1 MSNLGIGK
9 AIVTTS
15 SDDGRYAEFVLDP
28 LERGYGTTLG
38 NGLRRVLLSSI
49 PGAAASSIKIDGVT
63 HEFTTIPGIREDV
76 TEIVL
81 NIKDIVVRL
90 NDCTSKTVYIDIK
103 GPCQFTADKIKTD
116 SDLEILSSNL
126 IATIEAGSFL
136 KMEITFTS
144 GTGYVSADQNRAI
157 MPAIVNLIPVDSIY
171 SPVTKVNFKVENT
184 RVGKVT
190 DYDKLTFQVW
200 TNGVVSATDAVSY
213 ASESLMRHFSSFCL
227 SENFHFGGNSNDSEF
242 LPSVSGD
249 LSLED
254 LNFSAR
260 AYNSLKRAGIEYL
273 SQLKD
278 MSLDE
283 ITGIRNLGKKS
294 CDEIVNK
301 LKTFGWKPVK
311 ARKNKESGFA
321 AIINK
326 AIDKEETEDDFDEN
340 SISDDLDSSIS
351 DESEEL

>member
-1 MSNLGIGK
+1 MAELEIGK
-9 AIVTTS
+9 AIMTNS
-15 SDDGRYAEFVLDP
+15 SDDGTYAEFVVDP
-28 LERGYGTTLG
+28 LERGYGITLG

-63 HEFTTIPGIREDV
+63 HEFSAMPGIREDV

-81 NIKDIVVRL
+81 NIKNIVVRL
-90 NDCTSKTVYIDIK
+90 NGCSSKTVYINVK
-103 GPCQFTADKIKTD
+103 GPCKFTADQIKTD
-116 SDLEILSSNL
+116 SDFDILSSNL
-126 IATIEAGSFL
+126 IATIDADFIL

-157 MPAIVNLIPVDSIY
+157 MPAIVNLIPIDSIY

-190 DYDKLTFQVW
+190 DYDKLIFQVW
-200 TNGVVSATDAVSY
+200 TNGVVSASDAVSY
-213 ASESLMRHFSSFCL
+213 ASESLIKHFSVFCVSNGL
-227 SENFHFGGNSNDSEF
+227 HLNNNLENSDFI
-242 LPSVSGD
+242 PTVSGD
-249 LSLED
+249 LTLED

-273 SQLKD
+273 SQLKE

-294 CDEIVNK
+294 CDEIVSR
-301 LKTFGWKPVK
+301 LKSFGWKPVK
-311 ARKNKESGFA
+311 TKKNKDSDFA
-321 AIINK
+321 EVISK
-326 AIDKEETEDDFDEN
+326 AIDKEESLSDVDD
-340 SISDDLDSSIS
+340 SSSVDLDN
-351 DESEEL
+351 DTDTDLQ